1 MQARVKQDFR
11 WNTVI
16 AFSGVEFIK
25 AEWRNV
31 PPGKER
37 DAENHPFLEV
47 KDVKPASQV
56 LLEKMVEETVVPT
69 ISVNLHEEEAAADDD
84 VEREAEPE
92 IIKKTRRSYS
102 KKE

>member
-1 MQARVKQDFR
+1 M
-11 WNTVI
+11 
-16 AFSGVEFIK
+16 
-25 AEWRNV
+25 
-31 PPGKER
+31 
-37 DAENHPFLEV
+37 